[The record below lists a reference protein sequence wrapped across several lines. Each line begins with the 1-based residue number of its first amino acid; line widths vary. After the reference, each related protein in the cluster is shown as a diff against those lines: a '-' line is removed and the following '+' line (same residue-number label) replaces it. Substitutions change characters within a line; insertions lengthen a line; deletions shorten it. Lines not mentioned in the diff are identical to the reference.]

1 MLTNDRIVLKI
12 LKNNRKRP
20 LSAYDVL
27 DKFLRIK
34 KVQPATVYRSLKNL
48 LEQNLV
54 LRLNVSKKY
63 IVSSE
68 PRNEN
73 EVSTIVLC
81 KNCNEYEEINVNKNK
96 MSLAYNILDL
106 TLNSY
111 IGILFII
118 TGLIVRV
125 DLKFSIQK
133 DLK

>member
-1 MLTNDRIVLKI
+1 MKVLRILTDILRMFMKILWIVLKI

-63 IVSSE
+63 IVSNE

-73 EVSTIVLC
+73 EISTIVLC
-81 KNCNEYEEINVNKNK
+81 KNCNEPTTEEYCPECSNENKYSHYEK
-96 MSLAYNILDL
+96 L
-106 TLNSY
+106 
-111 IGILFII
+111 
-118 TGLIVRV
+118 
-125 DLKFSIQK
+125 
-133 DLK
+133 